1 MGRVKG
7 SRTCWCSTGS
17 RGSRLRVS
25 GTSPNGLRKSGNLHP
40 DQGYNR
46 LKECGALP
54 DGGVPWFVVQ
64 PGFTVSRRAVRN
76 RKSPLMKIF
85 SRLVLL
91 PSIPALL
98 AVTALAQNTTP
109 PKTAAPAAKGT
120 APSGNAADAANADT
134 SNAYFHFML
143 AHEYEEMAT
152 TFGRSEYATR
162 AIEEYKMALNADP
175 ASKYLN
181 SHLAELYFR
190 TGRIKEAVV
199 AAQDRIK
206 QDPNDLDAHRLLAD
220 VYLRSL
226 GDNQQQEVSG
236 QMLKLAI
243 GEFQTIVKLEPN
255 NPEDHLMLARLYAA
269 DHESPQA
276 EAELAAARKIDPGSE
291 ETALIAS
298 QFYADIGD
306 TKHAI
311 GVLQALPEDD
321 QTSRTEGQLGKTYDQ
336 LKDTKDAIAAY
347 KKALDLEPDDL
358 DTERKLAADLAADNQ
373 TDAALQAWKDIA
385 AGDPSDAE
393 AELQIAEIDEHN
405 GKFDD
410 ALAAV
415 KKAHE
420 LASDSLDVQF
430 HEGMIDDALGRLD
443 DAAKVYEQLVTATE
457 HPSGQYSDEEKGNY
471 ATVLVHLAE
480 VYREQSRTDQ
490 AIAVYEK
497 MVTLGGDLAAQAY
510 DQEVETW
517 REAHDYDK
525 AVAVAKLAVEKLPKN
540 NDSKLT
546 LARQLADTGH
556 VDDGIAMVKVVLT
569 SDPKNLA
576 AYYQLAQI
584 YTDLR
589 KWKDASDTL
598 DAAEKQATKKDD
610 QTMVTFER
618 AMMADRAKRY
628 DEAETDFR
636 KVLADDPNN
645 ALTLNNFGFMLAD
658 RGVKLDEAL
667 AMIRKAV
674 QLEPTNYA
682 YLDSLGWT
690 YYRMG
695 QYAQAEDNLTRAIS
709 RGANDPTVHDHLGD
723 VYEKTGRL
731 KLAAAQWEL
740 SLNEYAHTVDADMEA
755 GDVGKVQKKLDSAR
769 VRLARESG
777 SPTTGKPE

>member
-1 MGRVKG
+1 MKIV
-7 SRTCWCSTGS
+7 
-17 RGSRLRVS
+17 SRL
-25 GTSPNGLRKSGNLHP
+25 
-40 DQGYNR
+40 
-46 LKECGALP
+46 
-54 DGGVPWFVVQ
+54 
-64 PGFTVSRRAVRN
+64 
-76 RKSPLMKIF
+76 I
-85 SRLVLL
+85 LL
-91 PSIPALL
+91 PSIPAIFAL
-98 AVTALAQNTTP
+98 AVSAQTQNPASSAPPPSATKAPDPKRTPSPSNDSANPDTA
-109 PKTAAPAAKGT
+109 
-120 APSGNAADAANADT
+120 S
-134 SNAYFHFML
+134 AYFHFMM

-181 SHLAELYFR
+181 GHLAELYFR
-190 TGRIKEAVV
+190 TGRIREAVV

-206 QDPNDLDAHRLLAD
+206 QDPNDLEAHRLLAD

-226 GDNQQQEVSG
+226 GDNSQQEVSG

-243 GEFQTIVKLEPN
+243 GEFQKIVQLEPN

-269 DHESPQA
+269 DHQSPQA
-276 EAELAAARKIDPGSE
+276 EEQLAAARKIDPGSE

-298 QFYADIGD
+298 QFYTDMGD
-306 TKHAI
+306 TKRAVD
-311 GVLQALPEDD
+311 VLKALPDDD
-321 QTSRTEGQLGKTYDQ
+321 QTSRTESQLGKTYDQ
-336 LKDTKDAIAAY
+336 QKDVKNAIAAY
-347 KKALDLEPDDL
+347 RKALDLEPDDL
-358 DTERKLAADLAADNQ
+358 DIERKLAADLLADNQ
-373 TDAALQAWKDIA
+373 TDQALQAWKDIA

-393 AELQIAEIDEHN
+393 AELQIAEIDERN
-405 GKFDD
+405 GKLDD

-430 HEGMIDDALGRLD
+430 HEGMIDDAMGRLED
-443 DAAKVYEQLVTATE
+443 SAKVYEQLATATA

-471 ATVLVHLAE
+471 ATILVHLAE
-480 VYREQSRTDQ
+480 IYREQNRPDQ
-490 AIAVYEK
+490 AVTAYDK
-497 MVTLGGDLAAQAY
+497 MATLGGDFQAQAY

-525 AVAVAKLAVEKLPKN
+525 AVAVARTAVDKLPKS
-540 NDSKLT
+540 NDAKLT

-556 VDDGIAMVKVVLT
+556 ADEGISMAKALLQ
-569 SDPKNLA
+569 SDPKDMEV
-576 AYYQLAQI
+576 YYQLSQI
-584 YTDLR
+584 YIDLR
-589 KWKDASDTL
+589 RWKEASDIL
-598 DAAEKQATKKDD
+598 DAAEKQATKKED
-610 QTMVTFER
+610 QTMVLFDR
-618 AMMADRAKRY
+618 AMMADRGKRY
-628 DEAETDFR
+628 DEAEADFR
-636 KVLADDPNN
+636 KVLEAEPEN

-690 YYRMG
+690 YFRLG
-695 QYAQAEDNLTRAIS
+695 QYTQAEDNLTRAIS

-731 KLAAAQWEL
+731 KQAAAQWEL
-740 SLNEYAHTVDADMEA
+740 SLNEYAHTVEADMDA
-755 GDVGKVQKKLDSAR
+755 GDVSKVQKKLDSAR
-769 VRLARESG
+769 TRLAREGG

>member
-1 MGRVKG
+1 
-7 SRTCWCSTGS
+7 
-17 RGSRLRVS
+17 
-25 GTSPNGLRKSGNLHP
+25 
-40 DQGYNR
+40 
-46 LKECGALP
+46 
-54 DGGVPWFVVQ
+54 
-64 PGFTVSRRAVRN
+64 
-76 RKSPLMKIF
+76 MKNV

-91 PSIPALL
+91 PCLPVIFALT
-98 AVTALAQNTTP
+98 VSAQNPQSPAPTAS
-109 PKTAAPAAKGT
+109 KAAAPAPKGT
-120 APSGNAADAANADT
+120 APANTAADASNPDT
-134 SNAYFHFML
+134 ANAYFHFMM

-152 TFGRSEYATR
+152 TFGKSEYATR

-175 ASKYLN
+175 QSKYLN
-181 SHLAELYFR
+181 SHLDELYFR
-190 TGRIKEAVV
+190 TGRIREAVV

-206 QDPNDLDAHRLLAD
+206 LDPNDLEAHRLLAD

-243 GEFQTIVKLEPN
+243 GEFQKIVQLEPN

-276 EAELAAARKIDPGSE
+276 EEQLAAARKIDPGSE

-298 QFYADIGD
+298 QFYTDMGD
-306 TKHAI
+306 AKRAI
-311 GVLQALPEDD
+311 DVLKALPDDD
-321 QTSRTEGQLGKTYDQ
+321 QTSRTESQLGKTYDQ
-336 LKDTKDAIAAY
+336 QKDVKDAIASY

-358 DTERKLAADLAADNQ
+358 DTERKLAADLLADNQ
-373 TDAALQAWKDIA
+373 PDQALQAWKDIA

-393 AELQIAEIDEHN
+393 AELQVAELYEHS
-405 GKFDD
+405 GKLDD

-430 HEGMIDDALGRLD
+430 HEGMIDDAMGHLD
-443 DAAKVYEQLVTATE
+443 DAAKVYEQLATATE
-457 HPSGQYSDEEKGNY
+457 HASGQYSDEEKGNY

-480 VYREQSRTDQ
+480 VYREQNRPEQ
-490 AIAVYEK
+490 AIATYEK
-497 MVTLGGDLAAQAY
+497 MGSLGGDLQAQAY

-517 REAHDYDK
+517 REAHDYEK
-525 AVAVAKLAVEKLPKN
+525 AVAVAKTAAEKLPKS
-540 NDSKLT
+540 NDAKLT

-556 VDDGIAMVKVVLT
+556 AEEGIAMAKSVLQ
-569 SDPKNLA
+569 SDPKEMET
-576 AYYQLAQI
+576 YYQLSQI
-584 YTDLR
+584 YSDLR
-589 KWKDASDTL
+589 RWKDASDTL
-598 DAAEKQATKKDD
+598 DAAEKVATKKDD
-610 QTMVTFER
+610 QTMVLFDR

-628 DEAETDFR
+628 DEAEADFR
-636 KVLADDPNN
+636 KVLSEEPEN

-658 RGVKLDEAL
+658 RGVKLDEAV

-682 YLDSLGWT
+682 YLDSLGWA
-690 YYRMG
+690 YFRLG
-695 QYAQAEDNLTRAIS
+695 QYAQAEENLQRAIS

-731 KLAAAQWEL
+731 KQAAAQWEL
-740 SLNEYAHTVDADMEA
+740 SLNEYAHTVEADMDA

-769 VRLARESG
+769 VRLAREGG
-777 SPTTGKPE
+777 SPTAGKPE

>member
-1 MGRVKG
+1 MKNFSRFILLPCIPAVLSLSAAAQNPQPPAPASSNPAPAKDSAKKG
-7 SRTCWCSTGS
+7 NPPDTAA
-17 RGSRLRVS
+17 S
-25 GTSPNGLRKSGNLHP
+25 GTS
-40 DQGYNR
+40 D
-46 LKECGALP
+46 
-54 DGGVPWFVVQ
+54 
-64 PGFTVSRRAVRN
+64 
-76 RKSPLMKIF
+76 
-85 SRLVLL
+85 
-91 PSIPALL
+91 
-98 AVTALAQNTTP
+98 TA
-109 PKTAAPAAKGT
+109 
-120 APSGNAADAANADT
+120 
-134 SNAYFHFML
+134 NAYFHFMM

-175 ASKYLN
+175 QSKYLN
-181 SHLAELYFR
+181 GHLAELYFR

-206 QDPNDLDAHRLLAD
+206 QDPNDLEAHRLLAD

-226 GDNQQQEVSG
+226 GDNSQQEVSG

-243 GEFQTIVKLEPN
+243 GEFQKIVQLEPT

-269 DHESPQA
+269 DHQSPQA
-276 EAELAAARKIDPGSE
+276 EAELAAARKIDPASE

-298 QFYADIGD
+298 QFYTDLGD

-311 GVLQALPEDD
+311 EVLKALSDDD
-321 QTSRTEGQLGKTYDQ
+321 QTSRTESQLGKAYDQ
-336 LKDTKDAIAAY
+336 QKDTKDAIAAY
-347 KKALDLEPDDL
+347 RKALDLEPDDL
-358 DTERKLAADLAADNQ
+358 DTERKLAADLQADNQ
-373 TDAALQAWKDIA
+373 TDQALQAWKDIA

-393 AELQIAEIDEHN
+393 AQLQIAEIDQRN

-410 ALAAV
+410 ALTAV

-430 HEGMIDDALGRLD
+430 HEAMIDDALGRLD
-443 DAAKVYEQLVTATE
+443 DAAKVYEQLATSTA

-480 VYREQSRTDQ
+480 VYREESRPDLAAAT
-490 AIAVYEK
+490 YEK
-497 MVTLGGDLAAQAY
+497 MATLGGDLQEQAY

-517 REAHDYDK
+517 REAHDYEK
-525 AVAVAKLAVEKLPKN
+525 AVAVAKTAAEKQPKS
-540 NDSKLT
+540 NDAKLT

-556 VDDGIAMVKVVLT
+556 ADEGINMAKSLLE
-569 SDPKNLA
+569 SNPKDMET
-576 AYYQLAQI
+576 YYQLSQI

-589 KWKDASDTL
+589 RWKEASDIL
-598 DAAEKQATKKDD
+598 DVAEKQATKKED
-610 QTMVTFER
+610 QTMVLFDR

-628 DEAETDFR
+628 DEAEADFR
-636 KVLADDPNN
+636 KVLTIDPDN

-667 AMIRKAV
+667 TMIRKAV

-690 YYRMG
+690 YFRLG
-695 QYAQAEDNLTRAIS
+695 QYSQAEENLTRAIS

-740 SLNEYAHTVDADMEA
+740 SLNEYAHTVEADMET

-769 VRLARESG
+769 VRMARESG
-777 SPTTGKPE
+777 SPATGKPE

>member
-1 MGRVKG
+1 MKKF
-7 SRTCWCSTGS
+7 SRFLLLPCIPAILSLSAAAQGQNP
-17 RGSRLRVS
+17 
-25 GTSPNGLRKSGNLHP
+25 GT
-40 DQGYNR
+40 
-46 LKECGALP
+46 
-54 DGGVPWFVVQ
+54 Q
-64 PGFTVSRRAVRN
+64 PAANSAPTVSAPQTQQLKR
-76 RKSPLMKIF
+76 SP
-85 SRLVLL
+85 S
-91 PSIPALL
+91 
-98 AVTALAQNTTP
+98 TP
-109 PKTAAPAAKGT
+109 PSDATQDTA
-120 APSGNAADAANADT
+120 
-134 SNAYFHFML
+134 NAYFHFMM

-175 ASKYLN
+175 QSKYLN

-226 GDNQQQEVSG
+226 GDNSQQEVSG

-243 GEFQTIVKLEPN
+243 GEFQKIVQLEPS

-269 DHESPQA
+269 DHQSPQA

-298 QFYADIGD
+298 QFYSDLGD
-306 TKHAI
+306 TKHAVE
-311 GVLQALPEDD
+311 VLKALSDDD
-321 QTSRTEGQLGKTYDQ
+321 QTSRTESQLGKAYDQ
-336 LKDTKDAIAAY
+336 QKDTKDAIAAY
-347 KKALDLEPDDL
+347 RKALDLEPDDL
-358 DTERKLAADLAADNQ
+358 DTERKLAGDLQADNQ
-373 TDAALQAWKDIA
+373 MDQALQAWKDIA

-393 AELQIAEIDEHN
+393 AELQIAEIDQHD

-410 ALAAV
+410 ALSAV

-430 HEGMIDDALGRLD
+430 HEAMIDDALGRLD
-443 DAAKVYEQLVTATE
+443 DAAKVYEQLATATE

-480 VYREQSRTDQ
+480 VYREQSRPDL
-490 AIAVYEK
+490 AVAAYEK
-497 MVTLGGDLAAQAY
+497 MATLGGDLQSQAY

-525 AVAVAKLAVEKLPKN
+525 AVAVAKTAVEKQPKS
-540 NDSKLT
+540 NDAKLT

-556 VDDGIAMVKVVLT
+556 ADEGIAMAKSVLA
-569 SDPKNLA
+569 SDPKDMEV
-576 AYYQLAQI
+576 YYQLSQI

-589 KWKDASDTL
+589 RWKEASDIL
-598 DAAEKQATKKDD
+598 DVAEKQATKKED
-610 QTMVTFER
+610 QTMVLFDR

-628 DEAETDFR
+628 DEAEADFR
-636 KVLADDPNN
+636 KVLATDPDN

-667 AMIRKAV
+667 TMIRKAV

-690 YYRMG
+690 YFRLG
-695 QYAQAEDNLTRAIS
+695 QYSQAEENLTRAIS

-740 SLNEYAHTVDADMEA
+740 SLNEYAHTVEADMET

-777 SPTTGKPE
+777 SPAAGKPE